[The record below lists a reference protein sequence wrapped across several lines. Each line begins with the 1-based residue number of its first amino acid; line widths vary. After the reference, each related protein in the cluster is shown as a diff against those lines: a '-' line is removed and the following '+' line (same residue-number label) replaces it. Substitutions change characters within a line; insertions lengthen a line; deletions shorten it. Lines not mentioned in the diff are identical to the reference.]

1 MKFSRIFFFVFAF
14 FIVISAGFLW
24 WKDAIAAVDPTDTK
38 PTVFVI
44 ARGEGARSVAT
55 RLAAEKLTRSST
67 GFFVLVKFMGI
78 ERNLQ
83 AGDYRLNRSMDAST
97 VAQALTHGTLDV
109 WVTTLEGW
117 RVEEIATKLTQELA
131 IPERE
136 FLRVA
141 REGYMFPDTYRIP
154 KDATVSAIVQ
164 LFQANFDKKVDVQLR
179 TEAKKIGLS
188 FDEVITLASIVEREG
203 RSDSDRP
210 IIAGILL
217 RRLKADM
224 ALETDATIQY
234 AVGYQPAEKSWWKKY
249 LTDEDKKITSP
260 FNTYHNPGLPPHAIA
275 NPGLASVKAV
285 IYPKETDNWY
295 YIHDTT
301 GVAHY
306 AKTIGEHNTNVS
318 KYLQ

>member
-1 MKFSRIFFFVFAF
+1 MKFLRIFFFVFTF
-14 FIVISAGFLW
+14 FIAILAGFLW
-24 WKDAIAAVDPTDTK
+24 WKDAIAAVDSTDSK

-67 GFFVLVKFMGI
+67 GFFVLVKMMGI

-83 AGDYRLNRSMDAST
+83 AGDYRLNRTMDAST

-109 WVTTLEGW
+109 WITTLEGW
-117 RVEEIATKLTQELA
+117 RTEEIATKLSQELA

-141 REGYMFPDTYRIP
+141 HEGYMFPDTYRIP

-164 LFQANFDKKVDVQLR
+164 LFQANFDKKVDAQLR
-179 TEAKKIGLS
+179 NEAKKTGLS

-203 RSDSDRP
+203 RSDNDRP
-210 IIAGILL
+210 IIAGIFL

-234 AVGYQPAEKSWWKKY
+234 AIGYQPAEKSWWKKY
-249 LTDEDKKITSP
+249 LTDDDKKVVSP
-260 FNTYHNPGLPPHAIA
+260 FNTYRNPGLPPHPIS
-275 NPGLASVKAV
+275 NPGLASIKAV
-285 IYPKETDNWY
+285 IYPKETEYWY
-295 YIHDTT
+295 YIHDPT
-301 GVAHY
+301 GMAHY
-306 AKTIGEHNTNVS
+306 AKTIMEHNANVS